1 MGVYGDSALLEPLVD
16 HRGTAA
22 CVKHII
28 NPKAVQCTASCVLCR
43 NHVSNLSFSPLCQLP
58 EGCSASDDV
67 SEIPHLSR
75 CSMENLYLLMGREL
89 EELQEV
95 PAGNVLGKSVSLLLS
110 SPRCSCCSVAS
121 WALSR
126 LTHTRFLLIKLD

>member
-1 MGVYGDSALLEPLVD
+1 M
-16 HRGTAA
+16 
-22 CVKHII
+22 
-28 NPKAVQCTASCVLCR
+28 
-43 NHVSNLSFSPLCQLP
+43 LSSPLCQLP

-67 SEIPHLSR
+67 SGVPHLSR

-95 PAGNVLGKSVSLLLS
+95 PAGNVLGKSVSLFLS
-110 SPRCSCCSVAS
+110 APRCSCCSVAS

-126 LTHTRFLLIKLD
+126 LTHTRFSLIKLD